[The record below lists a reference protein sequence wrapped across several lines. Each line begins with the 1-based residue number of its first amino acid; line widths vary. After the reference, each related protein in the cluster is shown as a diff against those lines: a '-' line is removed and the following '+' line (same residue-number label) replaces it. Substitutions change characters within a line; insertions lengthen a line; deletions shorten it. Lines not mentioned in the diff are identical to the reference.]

1 MLSIII
7 KKSSVDLKKILQGVV
22 THLNVTSTKKWMYS
36 FLQKRYSSRTLFTT
50 WAPHNTHLNDKSGLI
65 TSISPQKHQ
74 KKTKKQ
80 QQAKQKTKNNNNQ
93 IALYWFW

>member
-1 MLSIII
+1 MLPIII

-65 TSISPQKHQ
+65 TSIPPKNT
-74 KKTKKQ
+74 KKKNKTKH
-80 QQAKQKTKNNNNQ
+80 NNNKPNKRQ
-93 IALYWFW
+93 KITTTK